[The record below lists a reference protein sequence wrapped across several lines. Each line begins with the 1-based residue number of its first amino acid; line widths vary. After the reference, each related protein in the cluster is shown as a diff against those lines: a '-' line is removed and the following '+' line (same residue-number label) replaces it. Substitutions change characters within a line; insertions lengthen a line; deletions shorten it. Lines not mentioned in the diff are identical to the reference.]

1 MIPFE
6 ELCAALDR
14 HRGKSAP
21 PPAPAAAPTPPA
33 PPAHH
38 EEQNATRMDMQAPSI
53 EVDTASPDSPEST
66 GEIDLA
72 DVVDD

>member
-21 PPAPAAAPTPPA
+21 PPAPAAPA
-33 PPAHH
+33 PPAHS

-53 EVDTASPDSPEST
+53 DVVSGAPDGPETT